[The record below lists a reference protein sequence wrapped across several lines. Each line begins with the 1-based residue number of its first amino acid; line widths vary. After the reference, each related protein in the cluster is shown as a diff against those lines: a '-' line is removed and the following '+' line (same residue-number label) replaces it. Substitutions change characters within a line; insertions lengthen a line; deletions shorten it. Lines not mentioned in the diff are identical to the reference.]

1 MLCDS
6 GPQRNAAAE
15 HIHNFVT
22 RDGIPPGVFRQTARQ
37 QLAQYPNVDVRDI
50 RVDSISGARGAFR
63 VDSTSESIEARRIL
77 LCTGLIDEMLPIDGF
92 CELWGHGV
100 FQCPYC
106 HGWELRDRRWGYL
119 ALKESSHCLTFP
131 LQALGWT
138 RHVVVFT
145 SGAFDVPDEVRGR
158 LETAGVRLET
168 AHVTRLFARENQLE
182 AVELADGARVLC
194 EALFTHPPQ
203 RQVELI
209 HALGVA
215 LDDEGYVRI
224 NPSNHETSIP
234 GIHASGDL
242 TTHAQSA
249 LSAAASGMQAAMTL
263 NIDLAME
270 R

>member
-6 GPQRNAAAE
+6 WPPRNATAE
-15 HIHNFVT
+15 YIYNFVT
-22 RDGIPPGVFRQTARQ
+22 RDGTPPDVFRQIARQ
-37 QLAQYPNVDVRDI
+37 QLAHYPNVEVRDI
-50 RVDSISGARGAFR
+50 RVESISGTRGAFC
-63 VDSTSESIEARRIL
+63 VELMSECIEARRIL
-77 LCTGLIDEMLPIDGF
+77 LCTGLVDEMLPIDGF
-92 CELWGHGV
+92 CELWGHGI

-119 ALKESSHCLTFP
+119 ALEESSHLLTFP
-131 LQALGWT
+131 LQALAWT
-138 RHVVVFT
+138 RNVVVFT
-145 SGAFDVPDEVRGR
+145 SGAFDVPDEVRVR

-168 AHVTRLFARENQLE
+168 AVVTRLIGRDDQLE
-182 AVELADGARVLC
+182 AVELACGTRVLC
-194 EALFTHPPQ
+194 DALFAHSPQ

-209 HALGVA
+209 RALGIA
-215 LDDEGYVRI
+215 LDHEGYVRI
-224 NPSNHETSIP
+224 NPKNHETSVP

-263 NIDLAME
+263 NADLAME